1 MLLTDRCARPPPE
14 RADFPRAGEM
24 SRSDKKGE
32 QWHRAAMT
40 ERVPHRLR
48 GSGWGLFLDG
58 LHQAAGGDDVLDKGR
73 EGLGVEHL
81 AVGLVGDD
89 AGIKVYLNGV
99 PCLDASTASG
109 HSMMGRPMLMLLR

>member
-1 MLLTDRCARPPPE
+1 MLLTDRCARPPP
-14 RADFPRAGEM
+14 FGEVA
-24 SRSDKKGE
+24 SRSDDGE
-32 QWHRAAMT
+32 
-40 ERVPHRLR
+40 VPHRLR
-48 GSGWGLFLDG
+48 GSGWGLFLNG

-99 PCLDASTASG
+99 PCSMASTAPG
-109 HSMMGRPMLMLLR
+109 TP